1 MRLWPEGIDE
11 MSANYRWGV
20 EWRLR
25 MIEEVVSAPQVS
37 ETGEPGMEESMER
50 ARRTAQR
57 GDTEAEDS
65 AFVDAMTA
73 EVREGWR
80 DFPERQLLAD
90 LFRRTAL
97 RRKSRPRNSIAR
109 HNSRRPNHD
118 EGLRV
123 AKALVADIAAAARF
137 DFAWES
143 EAVSIVLADQ
153 WASLDRKRRRAA
165 LSVYI
170 DYANSSPVYFDA
182 DRRIRE
188 KFHNQ
193 GEPIPRPLTRRRAE
207 VAGGGLE
214 RPAKNPLPP
223 HRPAETEQLLREVK
237 IRTAIEV
244 LRSVGIPPRGT
255 LVSGCRIVAEAVGL
269 SEDTVTRIWKRPF
282 EVMMRQH
289 MKAIAERNG
298 PFHTTES

>member
-1 MRLWPEGIDE
+1 MRLLPEGIDE
-11 MSANYRWGV
+11 MSANFRWGV

-25 MIEEVVSAPQVS
+25 MIEDVVCAPQGS
-37 ETGEPGMEESMER
+37 RPGGPGVEESMAC
-50 ARRTAQR
+50 ARRAAQR
-57 GDTEAEDS
+57 GDREVEDA
-65 AFVDAMTA
+65 AFLDGMRA
-73 EVREGWR
+73 EVREGWK

-90 LFRRTAL
+90 LYRRAAL
-97 RRKSRPRNSIAR
+97 RRKGRARDKIAR

-182 DRRIRE
+182 VRRIRE
-188 KFHNQ
+188 KSHNQ
-193 GEPIPRPLTRRRAE
+193 GEPIPHPLTRRRAE
-207 VAGGGLE
+207 VADGCLE

-223 HRPAETEQLLREVK
+223 HRPVKPAQLLRDIEM
-237 IRTAIEV
+237 RFAIEV
-244 LRSVGIPPRGT
+244 LRGVGVPPMGAP
-255 LVSGCRIVAEAVGL
+255 VSGCGFVAEALGIP
-269 SEDTVTRIWKRPF
+269 EDTVTRIWKTSF
-282 EVMMRQH
+282 EIVLRQQ
-289 MKAIAERNG
+289 MKATAERTG
-298 PFHTTES
+298 PFHTH